1 MPHIESPAQSP
12 SNKLTHWQLWIAM
25 SRNKNRRETFVRTLR
40 AIMAVLICC
49 SSAAA
54 AYAADITGAGSTF
67 AAPLYTRWAT
77 DYQKSGGSK
86 VIYQATGSSDGLK
99 QVIARAVDFAGSDAP
114 LSDDQLSKN
123 GLRQFPTVIGG
134 VVPVVNLPGLKAGE
148 VMLTGPVI
156 ADIFLGK
163 IQFWD
168 DPVIVRLNPKIK
180 MPNYPIAVVRRQ
192 DGSGTTLIWT
202 HYLAQVSPEWKRRV
216 GEGTSVRW
224 PLGIGGKGNEG
235 VATYVG
241 YLPGAIG
248 YVAWDFTKQNRLK
261 YLAMTNAAGNVVQP
275 SVATFKAAAASAD
288 WSVSLSQL
296 LTNQPGKDA
305 WPIMGATYVLLPAT
319 PGKPGHDEA
328 TLKFFEWALSHGGP
342 TVDALDYVPL
352 PDPVVTKIRSQLPAF
367 RGERTSANADFRPGT
382 HTGG

>member
-1 MPHIESPAQSP
+1 MPARSP
-12 SNKLTHWQLWIAM
+12 SKKNSRSGKLDQRM
-25 SRNKNRRETFVRTLR
+25 SRNRNQRETLVKILG
-40 AIMAVLICC
+40 AIIAVPVCFSC
-49 SSAAA
+49 TAA

-67 AAPLYTRWAT
+67 AAPLYTRWAA
-77 DYQKSGGSK
+77 DYQKSSGSK
-86 VIYQATGSSDGLK
+86 VIYLGTGSSDGLR
-99 QVIARAVDFAGSDAP
+99 QVIAREVDFAGSDAP
-114 LSDDQLSKN
+114 LSDDQLTKN

-168 DPVIVRLNPKIK
+168 DPAIVRLNPKIK

-192 DGSGTTLIWT
+192 DGSGTTLIWS

-261 YLAMTNAAGNVVQP
+261 YLALTNAAGNVVEP
-275 SVATFKAAAASAD
+275 SVESFKAAVAAAD
-288 WSVSLSQL
+288 WSGSLSQL

-305 WPIMGATYVLLPAT
+305 WPVMGATYVLFPAT
-319 PGKPGHDEA
+319 PNKPGHDEA
-328 TLKFFEWALSHGGP
+328 TLKFFDWALSHGGP
-342 TVDALDYVPL
+342 TVNALDYIPL
-352 PDPVVTKIRSQLPAF
+352 PDLVVTKIRSQWPINA
-367 RGERTSANADFRPGT
+367 GEQTAHKALAAP
-382 HTGG
+382 

>member
-1 MPHIESPAQSP
+1 
-12 SNKLTHWQLWIAM
+12 
-25 SRNKNRRETFVRTLR
+25 VRTLR
-40 AIMAVLICC
+40 AIMAVLVCC
-49 SSAAA
+49 SSATA

-67 AAPLYTRWAT
+67 AAPLYTRWAV

-86 VIYQATGSSDGLK
+86 VIYHGTGSSAGLK
-99 QVIARAVDFAGSDAP
+99 QIIAHEVDFAGSDAP
-114 LSDDQLSKN
+114 LTDDQLVKN

-148 VMLTGPVI
+148 VILTGPVI

-163 IQFWD
+163 ILFWD

-216 GEGTSVRW
+216 GEGTSVHW
-224 PLGIGGKGNEG
+224 PLGIGGDGNEG

-261 YLAMTNAAGNVVQP
+261 YTSLTNEAGNVVQP
-275 SVATFKAAAASAD
+275 GLATFTAAAASAD
-288 WSVSLSQL
+288 WSGSRYQL

-305 WPIMGATYVLLPAT
+305 WPVMGATYVLLHE
-319 PGKPGHDEA
+319 KPDNQGRDEA
-328 TLKFFEWALSHGGP
+328 TIKFFEWAFSHGGA
-342 TVDALDYVPL
+342 TVNALDYIPL
-352 PDPVVTKIRSQLPAF
+352 PNMVVTKIRSQWP
-367 RGERTSANADFRPGT
+367 ANAGENTAHKALAAP
-382 HTGG
+382 

>member
-1 MPHIESPAQSP
+1 
-12 SNKLTHWQLWIAM
+12 LG
-25 SRNKNRRETFVRTLR
+25 
-40 AIMAVLICC
+40 AIIAVLICGSC
-49 SSAAA
+49 AAA

-67 AAPLYTRWAT
+67 AAPLYTQWAT

-86 VIYQATGSSDGLK
+86 VTYHATGSSDGLK

-114 LSDDQLSKN
+114 LTDVQLTQN

-134 VVPVVNLPGLKAGE
+134 VVPVANLPGLKAGE

-156 ADIFLGK
+156 AEIFLGK

-168 DPVIVRLNPKIK
+168 DPAIVRLNPKIK

-241 YLPGAIG
+241 YLPGALG

-261 YLAMTNAAGNVVQP
+261 YVAMTNAAGNVVEP
-275 SVATFKAAAASAD
+275 GVATFKAAAASAD
-288 WSVSLSQL
+288 WSGSLSQL
-296 LTNQPGKDA
+296 LTNQSGKDA

-319 PGKPGHDEA
+319 SDKPGRDQA
-328 TLKFFEWALSHGGP
+328 TLKFFEWALSHGEP
-342 TVDALDYVPL
+342 EVNALDYIPL
-352 PDPVVTKIRSQLPAF
+352 PDPVVTKIRS
-367 RGERTSANADFRPGT
+367 EWSANAVEKTAHKAKAALTVP
-382 HTGG
+382 